1 MSELVKFLSSSTGL
15 SDADV
20 ERIIARAP
28 RSYKFYTIDKRTRG
42 KRLISQPARE
52 VKALQRALVS
62 YLAALPIHDCATAY
76 RKGKSILDNAEP
88 HSKSGPIKKYDFKDF
103 FHSIR
108 ARDWTAYCEE
118 KAIFEDPSD
127 VSFSTRLMFHLT
139 PGSSILRLAMGA
151 PSSPWLSN
159 VLLHDF
165 DQRLAD
171 ELAKEHI
178 IYTRYADD
186 LTFSAPRTGHLN
198 SVDGIL
204 KAILRETES
213 PELTINAMKTVVAT
227 KKYRRVVTGLVL
239 ANDGRVTIGRD
250 RKRYI
255 RSAVFHALKGT
266 NTAEENQ
273 RLLGFLAFI
282 GSVEPKFVEKLKE
295 KYGKDL
301 VERLADAHIAS
312 EL

>member
-1 MSELVKFLSSSTGL
+1 MSDLIKHLSSETGL

-52 VKALQRALVS
+52 VKALQRALVK
-62 YLAALPIHDCATAY
+62 YLDALPIHESATAY
-76 RKGKSILDNAEP
+76 RKGKSILDNAAP
-88 HSKSGPIKKYDFKDF
+88 HSQSGPIKKYDFKDF

-108 ARDWTAYCEE
+108 ARDWETYCAE
-118 KAIFEDPSD
+118 KGVFEDQED
-127 VSFSTRLMFHLT
+127 VALTARLMFHVT

-165 DQRLAD
+165 DKRLAD
-171 ELAKEHI
+171 ELAKEKI

-204 KAILRETES
+204 KDIIRDTDA
-213 PELTINAMKTVVAT
+213 PELTINALKTVVAT
-227 KKYRRVVTGLVL
+227 TKYRRTVTGLVL

-255 RSAVFHALKGT
+255 RSAIYHALKGA

-273 RLLGFLAFI
+273 MLLGYIAFI
-282 GSVEPKFVEKLKE
+282 GSVEPDFVEKLKA
-295 KYGKDL
+295 KYGPNF
-301 VERLADAHIAS
+301 VERLSEAHIANNQ
-312 EL
+312 

>member
-28 RSYKFYTIDKRTRG
+28 RSYKFYKINKRTRG

-62 YLAALPIHDCATAY
+62 YLAALPIHESATAY
-76 RKGKSILDNAEP
+76 RKGKSILDNAKP
-88 HSKSGPIKKYDFKDF
+88 HSKSGPIKKYDFKEF

-108 ARDWTAYCEE
+108 ARDWEAYCDEN
-118 KAIFEDPSD
+118 AVFDDPND
-127 VSFSTRLMFHLT
+127 VWLTTRLMFHLT

-159 VLLHDF
+159 VVMYKF
-165 DQRLAD
+165 DKRLAD
-171 ELAKEHI
+171 ELAKERI

-204 KAILRETES
+204 KAIIHDTES
-213 PELTINAMKTVVAT
+213 PKLTINAEKTVVAT
-227 KKYRRVVTGLVL
+227 KKYRRVVTGLIL
-239 ANDGRVTIGRD
+239 ANDGRVTVGRD
-250 RKRYI
+250 RKRNI
-255 RSAVFHALKGT
+255 RSAVFHAMMGA
-266 NTAEENQ
+266 NPAEKNQ
-273 RLLGFLAFI
+273 SLLGLIAFI
-282 GSVEPKFVEKLKE
+282 GSVEPKFLAKLKA
-295 KYGKDL
+295 KYGEDFVK
-301 VERLADAHIAS
+301 RLADAHI
-312 EL
+312 ENE